1 MAFKELLNDQLRC
14 FLDKAFPKS
23 DGFSQLEGH
32 GLVSKNSFVFTLP
45 ADYPESR
52 SEIFN
57 KVAHAKFAKEFP
69 KITNIEYKPNAANSS
84 VGRLEITY
92 ENHVYKVY
100 LKPNVKISN
109 NFNAML
115 TELLPLAMLR
125 ANTSILLSEVDG
137 VTSIYDSI
145 SDQIEYILIKIQ
157 NKPEKEVHNL
167 IDQLDQNIQYVFAKA
182 DEIKAIYNFYLYHIR
197 KKDWNV
203 SGFREYKWLGYD
215 KVVKND
221 NYTDRADVQIT
232 NDCRISLK
240 SVMPTPTPQK
250 IFLCNTTFNAFF
262 RDIEVL
268 TGIEAPRREEF
279 PKYGTYG
286 KLLSSYLK
294 EVLKGKA
301 HYVLHYILG
310 DYRKDLNSLGKGY
323 NHIVLSSNRKVV
335 ELGLNSSDNFI
346 AAAMDE
352 NLNKADLVVKSGN
365 YAISYEK
372 DEKPGQ
378 VDISFKDRPI
388 KPDDRSWSLKFKIL
402 EQIQ

>member
-1 MAFKELLNDQLRC
+1 MAEFLKNPKDPILSFLLTV
-14 FLDKAFPKS
+14 FPRTE
-23 DGFSQLEGH
+23 GFSGYEK
-32 GLVSKNSFVFTLP
+32 SSRTFVFTMS
-45 ADYPESR
+45 ANDSR
-52 SEIFN
+52 SRKEIL
-57 KVAHAKFAKEFP
+57 KDVAIHPAP
-69 KITNIEYKPNAANSS
+69 KLPEGSKISYKPNAPGSS
-84 VGRLEITY
+84 VGRLEIYSEGKT
-92 ENHVYKVY
+92 YKVY

-125 ANTSILLSEVDG
+125 ANTSILLSEEKGIV
-137 VTSIYDSI
+137 SI
-145 SDQIEYILIKIQ
+145 SETIKDQIYNILHNQGKPNDKID
-157 NKPEKEVHNL
+157 NL
-167 IDQLDQNIQYVFAKA
+167 IDQLEQKIQFVITKA
-182 DEIKAIYNFYLYHIR
+182 DEIKNIYNFYQRQIR
-197 KKDWNV
+197 TKWSRQV
-203 SGFREYKWLGYD
+203 SGFRDYKWLGYD

-286 KLLSSYLK
+286 KLLSSYLN
-294 EVLKGKA
+294 EVLKRKA

-352 NLNKADLVVKSGN
+352 NLNKAETAQLLNYSGGVNALVAGLLIIIYLFMLLN
-365 YAISYEK
+365 
-372 DEKPGQ
+372 
-378 VDISFKDRPI
+378 
-388 KPDDRSWSLKFKIL
+388 
-402 EQIQ
+402 

>member
-115 TELLPLAMLR
+115 TELLPLAMLK
-125 ANTSILLSEVDG
+125 ANNNVLLSEEKG
-137 VTSIYDSI
+137 IISI
-145 SDQIEYILIKIQ
+145 SDAVSDQIFSILDNQGKPKDKIDNLISQLEQKIEYVKS
-157 NKPEKEVHNL
+157 
-167 IDQLDQNIQYVFAKA
+167 KA
-182 DEIKAIYNFYLYHIR
+182 DEIVKIYNFYQARIHKEWGDQVR
-197 KKDWNV
+197 
-203 SGFREYKWLGYD
+203 GFRDYKWLGYD
-215 KVVKND
+215 KVVKNK
-221 NYTDRADVQIT
+221 NYTDRADVQIS

-240 SVMPTPTPQK
+240 SVMPTQTEQK
-250 IFLCNTTFNAFF
+250 IFLCNTTFSAFMT
-262 RDIEVL
+262 DIDAL
-268 TGIEAPRREEF
+268 TGNTNNP
-279 PKYGTYG
+279 PSDTYG
-286 KLLSSYLK
+286 EWLKAYLTPILEK
-294 EVLKGKA
+294 KTHK
-301 HYVLHYILG
+301 VLHYILG
-310 DYRKDLNSLGKGY
+310 DYRKDLEKRGEGY
-323 NHIVLSSNRKVV
+323 NHIVLSSNTLVT
-335 ELGLNSSDNFI
+335 ELGLKKSDSFLD
-346 AAAMDE
+346 AAMNE
-352 NLNKADLVVKSGN
+352 NISPARLEVVNGKYRIVYGDN
-365 YAISYEK
+365 PDRDY
-372 DEKPGQ
+372 
-378 VDISFKDRPI
+378 VDIYFKDKKIEDNDPSM
-388 KPDDRSWSLKFKIL
+388 PLKFKIL